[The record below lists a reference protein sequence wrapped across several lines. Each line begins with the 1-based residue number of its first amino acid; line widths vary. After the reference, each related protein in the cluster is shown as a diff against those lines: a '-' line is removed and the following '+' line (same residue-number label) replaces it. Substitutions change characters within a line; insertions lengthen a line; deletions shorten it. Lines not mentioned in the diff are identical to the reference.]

1 MKSSYRNSHKNYDI
15 IFLGLVI
22 ICISLYF
29 LVQKKSN
36 IAVISGFTER
46 KDTPLPGGSWKLS
59 SKDPKI
65 NCDKSGQCFLS
76 ALLERNSYHI
86 HRINGK
92 WERTKINDDYVSS
105 TIKFIP
111 GSGVKFENING
122 QFRKEIPQNYVKY
135 IMEPPPMPHYLMKFP
150 HMELPPEPTFPHMDD
165 LK

>member
-46 KDTPLPGGSWKLS
+46 KDPPLPGGSWKLS

-76 ALLERNSYHI
+76 ALLRMRNGRYI
-86 HRINGK
+86 RNK
-92 WERTKINDDYVSS
+92 
-105 TIKFIP
+105 IKFIP
-111 GSGVKFENING
+111 WSRVKFENING
-122 QFRKEIPQNYVKY
+122 TFRVERPLY
-135 IMEPPPMPHYLMKFP
+135 IMEHHNPMPHNQMKFP
-150 HMELPPEPTFPHMDD
+150 HNMWKLPPEPTFPHMDD
-165 LK
+165 LKTKKSSNNRTTH